1 MPKRLWNALKDGWKT
16 SHKRSDEECSLGS
29 FRPSQKKYFIFYFF
43 IYFLIIYEK
52 CAL

>member
-1 MPKRLWNALKDGWKT
+1 VPKRLWNALKDGWKT